1 MQSSCVT
8 PITGTWSVN
17 PEGHVTAFK
26 SSRIMGA
33 QLTYLTRYQ
42 RDHTCRKRTCLL
54 PSHMLLCRCSHMSST
69 RKKEGFHG
77 VQLQICKLREKIE
90 ARHGGKLFNTSI
102 DVVRPEIRLI
112 VSLYV
117 NEFLD

>member
-1 MQSSCVT
+1 MPVAFLHDALPLQSLEQY
-8 PITGTWSVN
+8 G
-17 PEGHVTAFK
+17 
-26 SSRIMGA
+26 
-33 QLTYLTRYQ
+33 
-42 RDHTCRKRTCLL
+42 
-54 PSHMLLCRCSHMSST
+54 
-69 RKKEGFHG
+69 KKEGFHG

-117 NEFLD
+117 DELLS